1 MSVFART
8 RLDTDTLAVHRLEA
22 GANIGSK
29 WGSGYIR
36 YLSDDQGINGFKIK
50 NADIGGDINV
60 TQHWGVSAYG
70 NRDLIQNAWVIRDV
84 GVFYKDECIR
94 VDVFYRHEDVII
106 GRLGN
111 SDQLSV
117 RLTLATLGGPIY
129 GR

>member
-1 MSVFART
+1 M
-8 RLDTDTLAVHRLEA
+8 
-22 GANIGSK
+22 
-29 WGSGYIR
+29 
-36 YLSDDQGINGFKIK
+36 
-50 NADIGGDINV
+50 

-111 SDQLSV
+111 SDHLSV

>member
-1 MSVFART
+1 MSSRRLARKVLT
-8 RLDTDTLAVHRLEA
+8 VTVLTALAAFGVA
-22 GANIGSK
+22 CGGDSSGGGGGGGS
-29 WGSGYIR
+29 
-36 YLSDDQGINGFKIK
+36 N
-50 NADIGGDINV
+50 GGDINV

-70 NRDLIQNAWVIRDV
+70 NRDLIQNAWVIRDL

-106 GRLGN
+106 GRLGS